1 MAKPAFT
8 SDLVAQHFRWAAW
21 ERLIRQNGI
30 TIDRPY
36 RSRHPRFPEI
46 IYPLDYGYVDGTRGT
61 DGEEVDVFVGS
72 STDGLTALLLTTDHR
87 RGDREFKLLW
97 DCTPEEVYLAH
108 GFINFDRTLMEGLL
122 VLRRPMHELWRQGR

>member
-1 MAKPAFT
+1 MAKPPSVSAFT
-8 SDLVAQHFRWAAW
+8 AQHFRWAAW
-21 ERLIRQNGI
+21 EKLIGQNGI

-46 IYPLDYGYVDGTRGT
+46 IYPLDYGYINGTRGT

-72 STDGLTALLLTTDHR
+72 GTGGLTALLLTTDHR

-97 DCTPEEVYLAH
+97 GCTPEEIYLAH
-108 GFINFDRTLMEGLL
+108 GFINFDRTLMDGLL
-122 VLRRPMHELWRQGR
+122 VLRHPMQELWT